1 MNVGV
6 FLHDYPPEA
15 GGGHTFQT
23 DVFKALVE
31 FAAESRHSFTVFSK
45 RAENLR
51 GVPQTDRFRVVPVPE
66 KASPTTSQSPAAIAA
81 QAVSSPRSLAR
92 RAVAKALRRPA
103 SRPAPQ
109 QPSIGLE
116 EVFKEAGVDF
126 IWYLSASGFPIDIP
140 YLVVVWDLQ
149 HRLQPWFPEVS
160 ERGEWDL
167 REAFYT
173 RLLQRASVIITGTS
187 AGRKEVQHFYRIP
200 ENRIKILPHPTPQ
213 SLFDN
218 PPDDGAAILRKYGVP
233 EGYLFYPAQF
243 WAHKNHVNL
252 LLAVRELRETHDLS
266 FPVVFVG
273 ADKGNQ
279 AHIRQVVNEL
289 GLTAQV
295 HFLGFVPREDLAA
308 LYLNAFALTYM
319 TFFGPENLPPL
330 EAFALGCPVIASNVP
345 GAEEQLGDAALL
357 VSPQDPHGIAL
368 AIKALHDD
376 PKLRQTLIKAGAERA
391 SAWTGRDF
399 VRGVFSILDEF
410 ESIRRS
416 WGCPV
421 T

>member
-15 GGGHTFQT
+15 GGGYTFQT
-23 DVFKALVE
+23 DIFKALVE

-45 RAENLR
+45 RAENFR
-51 GVPQTDRFRVVPVPE
+51 GVTETDRLRIVPVPE
-66 KASPTTSQSPAAIAA
+66 EVFLTSQSSAAIAT
-81 QAVSSPRSLAR
+81 QTVSSPRSLVR
-92 RAVAKALRRPA
+92 RVVAKALRKPS
-103 SRPAPQ
+103 SRRAPLS
-109 QPSIGLE
+109 PIVLE
-116 EVFKEAGVDF
+116 DVFRAAGVEF
-126 IWYLSASGFPIDIP
+126 MWYLSASGFPIDIP
-140 YLVVVWDLQ
+140 YLIVVWDLQ

-187 AGRKEVQHFYRIP
+187 AGRKEVQDFYRIP

-213 SLFDN
+213 SSFDV
-218 PPDDGAAILRKYGVP
+218 PADDGAATLRKHGVP

-252 LLAVRELRETHDLS
+252 LLAVRELRKTYDLS

-273 ADKGNQ
+273 SDKGND

-289 GLTAQV
+289 GLTEQV
-295 HFLGFVPREDLAA
+295 HFLGFVAREDLARF
-308 LYLNAFALTYM
+308 YLNAFALTYV

-357 VSPQDPHGIAL
+357 VSPKDPHGIAL

-376 PKLRQTLIKAGAERA
+376 PKLRQRLIKAGAERA

-416 WGCPV
+416 WERPLA
-421 T
+421 